1 MTVTAAA
8 RASRVWGVSIGGLVP
23 KGGTGLGPTSSPSND
38 GGEGSGPTIG
48 GRRPVNDGVPGLE
61 IGAGVKWKLY
71 ALWVAGLVVMI

>member
-1 MTVTAAA
+1 MTVTASAP
-8 RASRVWGVSIGGLVP
+8 ASTVLGGSIGGQGP
-23 KGGTGLGPTSSPSND
+23 QGGTGLGPTSAPAND